1 MSKVQKGASAQQG
14 TLSTKELFGII
25 GAIVAMVVVMML
37 PTPEGL
43 SPGGHKLAA
52 LFLGALVLWSTE
64 ALPLAVTVVIVI
76 VLQPLFGL
84 RNAADPP
91 PPFVPNAPITLG
103 AAITNSISPIFF
115 FVMVMYFV
123 AYAWV
128 KTGLAKRFALWMISK
143 AGTDTKRIVWVFV
156 CGTAVISMVVSDVPC
171 AAIFMGVALG
181 IFEKLK
187 LQPGVSNFGRCVMLG
202 IPLGSLIG
210 GVGTPAGSSVNLLGL
225 NMIVANGGKTIPFLQ
240 WMMLGVP
247 MVILLVPVAA
257 WTLLKFYPPEIPSI
271 GSASEIQSERDQLGP
286 VSANE
291 WKVLV
296 IMGAMLT
303 MWITSNWYPGNPYFD
318 IYTVALV
325 GATAMFLPGIRL
337 FKWSEVQNNTGW
349 DTLLLIMGISSL
361 GAASSSTG
369 LAKWLAVTVLGGV
382 QGQSTAVVLLVIS
395 AFTVVIHLVM
405 PIAPIINAVMIPP
418 IMVLGQQAGVNPVL
432 YALPVIFTA
441 SCAMLLPLDAVPLV
455 TYSKGYYKFF
465 DMFKPGLVISI
476 VWVILMTV
484 LMLLIGPRIGLL

>member
-1 MSKVQKGASAQQG
+1 
-14 TLSTKELFGII
+14 
-25 GAIVAMVVVMML
+25 
-37 PTPEGL
+37 
-43 SPGGHKLAA
+43 
-52 LFLGALVLWSTE
+52 
-64 ALPLAVTVVIVI
+64 
-76 VLQPLFGL
+76 
-84 RNAADPP
+84 
-91 PPFVPNAPITLG
+91 
-103 AAITNSISPIFF
+103 
-115 FVMVMYFV
+115 
-123 AYAWV
+123 
-128 KTGLAKRFALWMISK
+128 
-143 AGTDTKRIVWVFV
+143 
-156 CGTAVISMVVSDVPC
+156 
-171 AAIFMGVALG
+171 
-181 IFEKLK
+181 
-187 LQPGVSNFGRCVMLG
+187 
-202 IPLGSLIG
+202 
-210 GVGTPAGSSVNLLGL
+210 
-225 NMIVANGGKTIPFLQ
+225 
-240 WMMLGVP
+240 